1 MLGISALTLFLKLRT
16 GSEHSK
22 NAFSPENLLLGS
34 FSISHP
40 LNPNISMYI
49 LHTVLYT
56 LLKVLTRRICITI
69 NSFFSWWSFLYS
81 RDLIWLSSG
90 IVKVTLRGQRSGGG
104 PLQTTWSF
112 FRRVKK
118 PEYFEQRR
126 FNAFTRANQE
136 NWVRHMKSKLI
147 NASLKKDIILQGILT
162 SFFNSLYFFLTLPTV
177 PCG

>member
-16 GSEHSK
+16 GSREHSK

-56 LLKVLTRRICITI
+56 LLKVLTRRICLTI

-81 RDLIWLSSG
+81 RDLIWLSGG
-90 IVKVTLRGQRSGGG
+90 IVKVTLRGQRLGGG

-118 PEYFEQRR
+118 
-126 FNAFTRANQE
+126 NLNVL
-136 NWVRHMKSKLI
+136 NS
-147 NASLKKDIILQGILT
+147 ASLTRSRERTRKNESDT
-162 SFFNSLYFFLTLPTV
+162 WSRS
-177 PCG
+177 